1 MRGSTMRERLSES
14 TEVRTGRAT
23 QNVVVVNGTPEVFD
37 LIESVL
43 DGGHYDMLFV
53 ADVDHAY
60 SQIRQNHPDLVVVC
74 LGFDD
79 PTGFQVL
86 SMLKLDGDTSHI
98 PIVTCAVRFESDSGG
113 GEPIG
118 EEPGDALPLAVR
130 PLPMI

>member
-1 MRGSTMRERLSES
+1 MRERLATS

-43 DGGHYDMLFV
+43 DGGHYDMVFV

-60 SQIRQNHPDLVVVC
+60 SQIRQTRPDLVVVC

-86 SMLKLDGDTSHI
+86 SMLKLDAETSRI
-98 PIVTCAVRFESDSGG
+98 PVVTCANPFGSDAGNRESV
-113 GEPIG
+113 G
-118 EEPGDALPLAVR
+118 EEPGEPLRLPARALP
-130 PLPMI
+130 MN

>member
-1 MRGSTMRERLSES
+1 MRERLVTS

-43 DGGHYDMLFV
+43 DGGHYDIVFV

-60 SQIRQNHPDLVVVC
+60 SQIRQTRPDLVVVC
-74 LGFDD
+74 VGFDD

-86 SMLKLDGDTSHI
+86 SMLKLDAETSRI
-98 PIVTCAVRFESDSGG
+98 PVVTCANPFAAHADGDEAG
-113 GEPIG
+113 G
-118 EEPGDALPLAVR
+118 EEPGEPLRLPAR
-130 PLPMI
+130 AMPMN

>member
-1 MRGSTMRERLSES
+1 MRERLSES
-14 TEVRTGRAT
+14 TEARTGHAT

-43 DGGHYDMLFV
+43 DGGHYDMVFV

-60 SQIRQNHPDLVVVC
+60 SQIKQHRPDLVVVC

-86 SMLKLDGDTSHI
+86 SMLKLDAETRGI
-98 PIVTCAVRFESDSGG
+98 PLLTCANRFESDGLGG
-113 GEPIG
+113 APLG
-118 EEPGDALPLAVR
+118 EEPGDALRLTAR
-130 PLPMI
+130 ALPMN

>member
-14 TEVRTGRAT
+14 TAVRTGRAT

-43 DGGHYDMLFV
+43 DGGHYDMVFV

-60 SQIRQNHPDLVVVC
+60 SQIKQNHPDLVVVC

-86 SMLKLDGDTSHI
+86 SMLKLDAETRHI
-98 PIVTCAVRFESDSGG
+98 PLLTCANRFASDGGG

-118 EEPGDALPLAVR
+118 EDIGDALPLAAR
-130 PLPMI
+130 ALPMN

>member
-1 MRGSTMRERLSES
+1 MRERLRES

-43 DGGHYDMLFV
+43 DGGHYDMVFV

-60 SQIRQNHPDLVVVC
+60 SQIKQGRPDLVVVC

-86 SMLKLDGDTSHI
+86 SMLNLDPETRHI
-98 PIVTCAVRFESDSGG
+98 PLLTCASPFGSETGG
-113 GEPIG
+113 RQAEGSEV
-118 EEPGDALPLAVR
+118 GDPLQMAAR
-130 PLPMI
+130 AIPMN

>member
-1 MRGSTMRERLSES
+1 MRERLSET

-43 DGGHYDMLFV
+43 DGGHYDMVFV

-60 SQIRQNHPDLVVVC
+60 SQIKQNHPDLVVVC

-86 SMLKLDGDTSHI
+86 SMLKLDAETSHI
-98 PIVTCAVRFESDSGG
+98 PILTCANRFESDGRS
-113 GEPIG
+113 GEPRD
-118 EEPGDALPLAVR
+118 EEPGDALPLAAR
-130 PLPMI
+130 ALPMN

>member
-1 MRGSTMRERLSES
+1 MRERLATS

-43 DGGHYDMLFV
+43 DGGHYDMVFV

-60 SQIRQNHPDLVVVC
+60 SQIRQTRPDLVVVC

-86 SMLKLDGDTSHI
+86 SMLKLDAETSRI
-98 PIVTCAVRFESDSGG
+98 PILTCASPFESDAGG
-113 GEPIG
+113 REAAA
-118 EEPGDALPLAVR
+118 EELGQPLRPAVR
-130 PLPMI
+130 SLSMN

>member
-1 MRGSTMRERLSES
+1 MRERLSES
-14 TEVRTGRAT
+14 TEGRTRRAA

-43 DGGHYDMLFV
+43 DGGHYDMVFV

-60 SQIRQNHPDLVVVC
+60 SQIRQNRPDLVVVC

-86 SMLKLDGDTSHI
+86 SMLKLDAETSRI
-98 PIVTCAVRFESDSGG
+98 PILTCANRFDSDRGG
-113 GEPIG
+113 REPAG
-118 EEPGDALPLAVR
+118 EEPGDALPLAAR
-130 PLPMI
+130 ALPMN

>member
-1 MRGSTMRERLSES
+1 MRQRLSES
-14 TEVRTGRAT
+14 AEGRTGRTA

-43 DGGHYDMLFV
+43 EGGHYDMVFV

-74 LGFDD
+74 LGFND

-86 SMLKLDGDTSHI
+86 SMLKLDAETNRI
-98 PIVTCAVRFESDSGG
+98 PLLTCAHRFESDRGG
-113 GEPIG
+113 GEPAS
-118 EEPGDALPLAVR
+118 EEPGDALPLAAR
-130 PLPMI
+130 ALPMN